1 MVKHKR
7 KGPKGTEK
15 ESKKP
20 KITSAEETQQ
30 ASDAGPGKEAA
41 SSKVLEASAE
51 LSPEER
57 RVLERKLKKERKKE
71 EKKRLR
77 EAGIA
82 AAQTAKGQ
90 TLPAKPSAAV
100 LALEYLQGWARKQES
115 WRFQKTR
122 QTWLLLNMY
131 DEDKIPDEHFSTLLD
146 YLEGLKG
153 SARELTVQKAEA
165 LMRELDE
172 ADTEARDAQ
181 LGKMERL
188 RQVLQLLS

>member
-1 MVKHKR
+1 M
-7 KGPKGTEK
+7 
-15 ESKKP
+15 
-20 KITSAEETQQ
+20 
-30 ASDAGPGKEAA
+30 
-41 SSKVLEASAE
+41 
-51 LSPEER
+51 
-57 RVLERKLKKERKKE
+57 ERKLKKERKKE

-82 AAQTAKGQ
+82 VAQTAKGQ

-100 LALEYLQGWARKQES
+100 LALEYLQGWAQKQES

-131 DEDKIPDEHFSTLLD
+131 DEDKVPDEHFSTLLD

-165 LMRELDE
+165 LMQELDE